1 MEDSENQLVDNL
13 EDSSENGDKMIF
25 ISSSEVNKQDDDSA
39 EIEDDDETEEEDE
52 LEESTNDEIN
62 DAKENDDNVAAESSV
77 VETIEKNTPKPVA
90 KKTKKKDKGNTL
102 QNQWNNLNSE
112 NSFFFVCVYVEE
124 EGGIL
129 DLVVSAFTGED
140 DDESEKTK
148 TEVRY
153 FKLVWF
159 MVIVRIILS
168 YRL

>member
-90 KKTKKKDKGNTL
+90 KKTKKKDKGNIL
-102 QNQWNNLNSE
+102 RNQWNNLNSE
-112 NSFFFVCVYVEE
+112 FFIFFFLC
-124 EGGIL
+124 
-129 DLVVSAFTGED
+129 
-140 DDESEKTK
+140 
-148 TEVRY
+148 
-153 FKLVWF
+153 
-159 MVIVRIILS
+159 M
-168 YRL
+168 

>member
-90 KKTKKKDKGNTL
+90 KKTKKKDKGNIL
-102 QNQWNNLNSE
+102 RNWWNNLNSD
-112 NSFFFVCVYVEE
+112 FFCVCVEE

-129 DLVVSAFTGED
+129 DLVVSALTGED

-159 MVIVRIILS
+159 MDIFFAS
-168 YRL
+168 Y

>member
-25 ISSSEVNKQDDDSA
+25 ISSSEKQQDDSA
-39 EIEDDDETEEEDE
+39 EIVDDEEEEGEDE
-52 LEESTNDEIN
+52 SLDESLNDEEIN

-90 KKTKKKDKGNTL
+90 KKTKKKDKGNKFAKSKWAKYIFNIL
-102 QNQWNNLNSE
+102 LIA
-112 NSFFFVCVYVEE
+112 EE

-140 DDESEKTK
+140 DESEKTK
-148 TEVRY
+148 TEVRHIKLIPNY
-153 FKLVWF
+153 FG
-159 MVIVRIILS
+159 
-168 YRL
+168 